1 MMSPLLPDLS
11 STRYDSGLKVGVNL
25 FFRSC
30 LDNTVSPSFTSLS
43 RAQRFS
49 SAYSF
54 PFSLASLSLSRT
66 SWSFTG
72 NSSIPVIRVR
82 SFLWNR
88 SSEGLTPV
96 MLCGVVLYIIRKEP
110 SFSFQFLFSIC
121 AIFILFNRKRFCLSS
136 SPFA

>member
-1 MMSPLLPDLS
+1 MISPLLPDLS

-72 NSSIPVIRVR
+72 NSSIPGIRVH
-82 SFLWNR
+82 SFLRNR
-88 SSEGLTPV
+88 SSAGLTPV
-96 MLCGVVLYIIRKEP
+96 MLCGVGLFIIRKEP
-110 SFSFQFLFSIC
+110 SSYFQFIFSIC
-121 AIFILFNRKRFCLSS
+121 ATFILFNRKQLGLST